1 MSNDLMI
8 KIDFKY
14 VLFIFDFIKFKL
26 IFLKDIDRDIRNLLD
41 EIELIRSHGSELSSK
56 SEKHLKLIENELRV
70 LIRGFDDLNR
80 RYRLIQDRIMQEN
93 ITTTVTTSKQS
104 KFAEQS
110 KHTSSSSRRRD
121 RSPSESSVDST
132 VDVFDPELRQ
142 KYMRAV
148 AYLRILDEAPIPE
161 ELDRPITISRTAESV
176 DIDFVIQQAK
186 QVAKLNE
193 YSNPDRARRILEKAH
208 K

>member
-1 MSNDLMI
+1 MI
-8 KIDFKY
+8 
-14 VLFIFDFIKFKL
+14 IF
-26 IFLKDIDRDIRNLLD
+26 KDIDKDLSILLT
-41 EIELIRSHGSELSSK
+41 EIELTRAHGIELSSK
-56 SEKHLKLIENELRV
+56 SEKHSKLIEQDLRG
-70 LIRGFDDLNR
+70 LLRNFDDLSR
-80 RYRLIQDRIMQEN
+80 RHRLIQDRLMQEN
-93 ITTTVTTSKQS
+93 ITTTVTTSKHS

-110 KHTSSSSRRRD
+110 KYTSSRRRD

-161 ELDRPITISRTAESV
+161 ELNRPVSISRASESV
-176 DIDFVIQQAK
+176 DIEFVIQQAK

-193 YSNPDRARRILEKAH
+193 YTNPERARRILEKAH
-208 K
+208 KLEVIKIEKF

>member
-1 MSNDLMI
+1 MDGINKHLYCWQ
-8 KIDFKY
+8 KRK
-14 VLFIFDFIKFKL
+14 
-26 IFLKDIDRDIRNLLD
+26 
-41 EIELIRSHGSELSSK
+41 SSK

-121 RSPSESSVDST
+121 RQPSESSVDST

-176 DIDFVIQQAK
+176 DIDFELYCDAESRGLSIYIPRV
-186 QVAKLNE
+186 LL
-193 YSNPDRARRILEKAH
+193 SLFGTS
-208 K
+208 

>member
-1 MSNDLMI
+1 M
-8 KIDFKY
+8 
-14 VLFIFDFIKFKL
+14 
-26 IFLKDIDRDIRNLLD
+26 
-41 EIELIRSHGSELSSK
+41 SSK
-56 SEKHLKLIENELRV
+56 SEKHSKLIEHELRS
-70 LIRGFDDLNR
+70 LLRSFDDLNR
-80 RYRLIQDRIMQEN
+80 RYRLFQDRITQEN

-110 KHTSSSSRRRD
+110 KYTSSRRRD

-161 ELDRPITISRTAESV
+161 EIDRPITISRTSETV

-186 QVAKLNE
+186 QVAKTNE
-193 YSNPDRARRILEKAH
+193 FSNPDRARRILEKAH
-208 K
+208 KLEVKNIFN